1 MILAKVLRMFDVLI
15 VGGGMVGASLAVA
28 LKPLEL
34 RVGLIEAF
42 NFGVA
47 EQPSYDDR
55 SIALSFGSSRIYQGM
70 GIWQKLKSGVESI
83 QHIHVSDKGYFG
95 ATRLDADSE
104 GVPALG
110 YVVESRVLGKVL
122 YDELS
127 CSAVETLVPAKVY
140 AVTQDAQQV
149 TVSIERQG
157 VVDQIQTKLL
167 VVCDGTDSKV
177 RQMLGIEV
185 TRSDYQQTALIAN
198 VSTSQPHQH
207 SAYERFTSQGPLALL
222 PLTDN
227 RYSLVWTHWTKD
239 VADTLQLD
247 DAAFLQKLQHT
258 FGYRQG
264 LFTKVGKRATYP
276 LVLQKTTQEV
286 AGRAVVIG
294 NASHALHPV
303 AGQGLNLGLRDVA
316 QLADLLAQA
325 AQTQQDVGAAALLN
339 TYESLRK
346 ADYATVVRYTD
357 SLVRLFST
365 DFMPL
370 NHARAGGLLA
380 VDRIPL
386 VRQWFTR
393 QSMGLRHRQSR
404 LARGLA
410 LKC

>member
-1 MILAKVLRMFDVLI
+1 MFDVLI

-28 LKPLEL
+28 LKPLN
-34 RVGLIEAF
+34 VKIGLIEAF

-47 EQPSYDDR
+47 AQPSYDDR
-55 SIALSFGSSRIYQGM
+55 SIALSYGSSRIYQGM
-70 GIWQKLKSGVESI
+70 GLWDKLKVGVESI
-83 QHIHVSDKGYFG
+83 QHIHVSDRGYFG
-95 ATRLDADSE
+95 ATRLEASTE

-122 YDELS
+122 YDELVD
-127 CSAVETLVPAKVY
+127 SAIEQIVPAKVY
-140 AVTQDAQQV
+140 EVSQDKDYV
-149 TVSIERQG
+149 NVGIERKG
-157 VVDQIQTKLL
+157 IVDHLTTRLL
-167 VVCDGTDSKV
+167 IVCDGTESKV
-177 RQMLGIEV
+177 RELLGIDV
-185 TRSDYQQTALIAN
+185 TRRDYQQTALIAN
-198 VSTSQPHQH
+198 VTTSEPHRH
-207 SAYERFTSQGPLALL
+207 TAYERFTAQGPLALL
-222 PLTDN
+222 PLTQG

-239 VADTLQLD
+239 VADTMQLD
-247 DAAFLQKLQHT
+247 DAAFLQKLQT
-258 FGYRQG
+258 AFGYRQG

-276 LVLQKTTQEV
+276 LILQKAKQEV

-316 QLADLLAQA
+316 QLADLLAEA
-325 AQTQQDVGAAALLN
+325 ARTGNDVGASSLLH
-339 TYESLRK
+339 TYEQQRQS
-346 ADYATVVRYTD
+346 DYATVVRYTD
-357 SLVRLFST
+357 TLVRLFST

>member
-1 MILAKVLRMFDVLI
+1 MFDVLI

-28 LKPLEL
+28 LKPLNL
-34 RVGLIEAF
+34 KIGLIEAF

-47 EQPSYDDR
+47 AQPSYDDR
-55 SIALSFGSSRIYQGM
+55 SIALSYGSSRIYQGM
-70 GIWQKLKSGVESI
+70 GLWDKLKVGVESI
-83 QHIHVSDKGYFG
+83 QHIHVSDRGYFG
-95 ATRLDADSE
+95 ATRLEASTE

-122 YDELS
+122 YDELVD
-127 CSAVETLVPAKVY
+127 SAIEQIVPAKVY
-140 AVTQDAQQV
+140 EVSQDKDYV
-149 TVSIERQG
+149 NVGIERKG
-157 VVDQIQTKLL
+157 IVDHLTTRLL
-167 VVCDGTDSKV
+167 IVCDGTESKV
-177 RQMLGIEV
+177 RELLGIDV
-185 TRSDYQQTALIAN
+185 TRRDYQQTALIAN
-198 VSTSQPHQH
+198 VTTSKPHCH
-207 SAYERFTSQGPLALL
+207 TAYERFTAQGPLALL
-222 PLTDN
+222 PLTQG

-239 VADTLQLD
+239 VADTMQLD
-247 DAAFLQKLQHT
+247 DAAFLQKLQT
-258 FGYRQG
+258 AFGYRQG

-276 LVLQKTTQEV
+276 LILQKAKQEV

-316 QLADLLAQA
+316 QLADLLAEA
-325 AQTQQDVGAAALLN
+325 ARTGNDVGASSLLH
-339 TYESLRK
+339 TYEQQRQS
-346 ADYATVVRYTD
+346 DYATVVRYTD
-357 SLVRLFST
+357 TLVRLFST

>member
-1 MILAKVLRMFDVLI
+1 MFDVLI
-15 VGGGMVGASLAVA
+15 IGGGMVGASLAVA
-28 LKPLEL
+28 LKPLN
-34 RVGLIEAF
+34 VKIGLIEAF

-47 EQPSYDDR
+47 AQPSYDDR
-55 SIALSFGSSRIYQGM
+55 SIALSYGSSRIYQGM
-70 GIWQKLKSGVESI
+70 GLWDKLKVGVESI
-83 QHIHVSDKGYFG
+83 QHTHVSDRGYFG
-95 ATRLDADSE
+95 ATRLEASTE

-122 YDELS
+122 YDELVD
-127 CSAVETLVPAKVY
+127 SAIEQIVPAKVY
-140 AVTQDAQQV
+140 EVSQDKDYV
-149 TVSIERQG
+149 NVGIERKG
-157 VVDQIQTKLL
+157 IVDHLTTRLL
-167 VVCDGTDSKV
+167 IVCDGTESKV
-177 RQMLGIEV
+177 RELLGIDV
-185 TRSDYQQTALIAN
+185 TRRDYQQTALIAN
-198 VSTSQPHQH
+198 VTTSEPHRH
-207 SAYERFTSQGPLALL
+207 TAYERFTAQGPLALL
-222 PLTDN
+222 PLTQG

-239 VADTLQLD
+239 VADTMQLD
-247 DAAFLQKLQHT
+247 DAAFLQKLQT
-258 FGYRQG
+258 AFGFRQG

-276 LVLQKTTQEV
+276 LILQKAKQEV

-316 QLADLLAQA
+316 QLADLLAEA
-325 AQTQQDVGAAALLN
+325 ARTGNDIGASSLLHAYEQQRQ
-339 TYESLRK
+339 S
-346 ADYATVVRYTD
+346 DYATVVRYTD
-357 SLVRLFST
+357 TLVRLFST

>member
-1 MILAKVLRMFDVLI
+1 M
-15 VGGGMVGASLAVA
+15 
-28 LKPLEL
+28 
-34 RVGLIEAF
+34 
-42 NFGVA
+42 
-47 EQPSYDDR
+47 
-55 SIALSFGSSRIYQGM
+55 
-70 GIWQKLKSGVESI
+70 
-83 QHIHVSDKGYFG
+83 
-95 ATRLDADSE
+95 
-104 GVPALG
+104 
-110 YVVESRVLGKVL
+110 
-122 YDELS
+122 
-127 CSAVETLVPAKVY
+127 
-140 AVTQDAQQV
+140 
-149 TVSIERQG
+149 
-157 VVDQIQTKLL
+157 
-167 VVCDGTDSKV
+167 
-177 RQMLGIEV
+177 
-185 TRSDYQQTALIAN
+185 
-198 VSTSQPHQH
+198 
-207 SAYERFTSQGPLALL
+207 

-276 LVLQKTTQEV
+276 LVLQKSTKEV

-325 AQTQQDVGAAALLN
+325 AQTQQDVGAPELLE
-339 TYESLRK
+339 TYETLRK